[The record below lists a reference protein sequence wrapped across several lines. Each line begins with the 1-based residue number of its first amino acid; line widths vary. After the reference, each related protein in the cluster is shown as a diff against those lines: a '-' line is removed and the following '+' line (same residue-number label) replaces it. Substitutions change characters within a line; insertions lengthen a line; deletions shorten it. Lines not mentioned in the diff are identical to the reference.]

1 MGKLT
6 GVIQFNGKV
15 GEVVGAKDS
24 QGKAYIRKYIGDPKN
39 PQTIGQVIAR
49 TQFLTNTALAS
60 VCKEGALGLLP
71 RAKSSKLSLTN
82 VLQQVNKE
90 AIETQATKSGA
101 SSTVDYTKIKFSQ
114 GTVDPI
120 LFRTPAIAQDNPL
133 KIESLFNDDF
143 AAPNRNAFMVVYCPQ
158 LNLTKIGLPCP
169 SEGGKVDITLPQS
182 WADKEVHV
190 YCYVQQLAEGD
201 DSVTYTSYWNDAHLG
216 NNAVPAYA
224 SIRAMSSRASYS
236 YTSYMGTVTLG

>member
-1 MGKLT
+1 MAKLT

-39 PQTIGQVIAR
+39 PNTVGQVKAR
-49 TQFLTNTALAS
+49 TKFLTTTALAS

-82 VLQQVNKE
+82 VLQQINKTAVSTE
-90 AIETQATKSGA
+90 LLGPGAISK
-101 SSTVDYTKIKFSQ
+101 VDYTRIQFSQ

-143 AAPNRNAFMVVYCPQ
+143 ASKKRNAFMVVYCPD
-158 LNLTKIGLPCP
+158 LNLTKISDPCP
-169 SEGGKVDITLPQS
+169 TENGKVEITLPQS
-182 WADKEVHV
+182 WSGHTVHV
-190 YCYVQQLAEGD
+190 YCYAQQLAEGD
-201 DSVTYTSYWNDAHLG
+201 DAVAYYSFWNDVREGHD
-216 NNAVPAYA
+216 AVPARA
-224 SIRAMSSRASYS
+224 SIKAMSEKATYS
-236 YTSYMGTVTLG
+236 PTSYKGTVTLA